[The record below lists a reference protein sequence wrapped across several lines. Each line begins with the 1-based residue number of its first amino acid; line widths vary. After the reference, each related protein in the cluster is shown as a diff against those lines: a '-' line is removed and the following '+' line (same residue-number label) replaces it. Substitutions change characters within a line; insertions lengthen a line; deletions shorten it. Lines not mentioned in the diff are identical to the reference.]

1 MDPRTKLAMA
11 IASVKTTGSAGTS
24 ADLPSDTAIT
34 TLDLPEPP
42 IVLSMDEEQ
51 RRVQQREGRDIGEGT
66 EREEP
71 TVLGDLPV
79 RSRRTGRKP
88 VPSPEERSTALNSI
102 LNYMDSVFQTDFLHR
117 YQGDNERDSE
127 KQQ

>member
-11 IASVKTTGSAGTS
+11 IASVKTKDTAGAS

-34 TLDLPEPP
+34 TVDLPEPP

-51 RRVQQREGRDIGEGT
+51 KRVQQRE
-66 EREEP
+66 EREESEGREM
-71 TVLGDLPV
+71 GDLPV
-79 RSRRTGRKP
+79 RSRRTGRKQ

-102 LNYMDSVFQTDFLHR
+102 LNYMDSVFQSDFLHQ
-117 YQGDNERDSE
+117 YQEDKRRDSE